1 MAAATHVRDT
11 RGSDRTYD
19 EVARTLRVC
28 HGYAAVASRGPG
40 RGRGV
45 RFEEMFPW
53 EISAAM
59 AEAPLCYL
67 PLGTLEWHGEH
78 AAVGLD
84 AIKAHAICVRA
95 ARRSGGLVA
104 PPLYCSADW
113 REDLP
118 DGGYLTG
125 GIERGERYHVPG
137 NMFWVR
143 PETFRSLLLDT
154 YEAMRRR
161 GFRAIV
167 VLSGHWSVEH
177 NIAAIRATGEEF
189 RRAHPAMGWLLLTD
203 QEVVPDL
210 RYPLEHAAG
219 GETSL
224 LMAIRPDLV
233 ALDKTF
239 ETDRSLR
246 PCYAAE
252 PAHLRRRRETPHKY
266 IGVNPAVA
274 DSSNDPEGAT
284 VERGRALLETIVERV
299 AARARAL
306 LMETTGGEYC

>member
-1 MAAATHVRDT
+1 MTEVGRKVR
-11 RGSDRTYD
+11 
-19 EVARTLRVC
+19 L
-28 HGYAAVASRGPG
+28 
-40 RGRGV
+40 
-45 RFEEMFPW
+45 EEMFPW

-59 AEAPLCYL
+59 AETPICYL

-84 AIKAHAICVRA
+84 ALKAHAVCVLA
-95 ARRSGGLVA
+95 AKRSGGLVA
-104 PPLYCSADW
+104 PPIYWSTDW

-118 DGGYLTG
+118 DGGYRTG

-137 NMFWVR
+137 SMFWLR
-143 PETFRSLLLDT
+143 PETFHNLLLDV

-161 GFRAIV
+161 GFKAIV
-167 VLSGHWSVEH
+167 VLSGHWSIEH

-189 RRAHPAMGWLLLTD
+189 RRAHPTTGWLLLTD

-210 RYPLEHAAG
+210 HYPAEHAAG

-224 LMAIRPDLV
+224 LLAIRPDLV

-246 PCYAAE
+246 PYYAGE
-252 PAHLRRRRETPHKY
+252 PEHLRRRGESPHRY
-266 IGVNPAVA
+266 IGVNPAVG
-274 DSSNDPEGAT
+274 DSSNYPEDASA
-284 VERGRALLETIVERV
+284 ERGRMLLETIVECV
-299 AARARAL
+299 AARAQAL
-306 LMETTGGEYC
+306 LSETTSGHP

>member
-1 MAAATHVRDT
+1 MTNE
-11 RGSDRTYD
+11 G
-19 EVARTLRVC
+19 
-28 HGYAAVASRGPG
+28 GK
-40 RGRGV
+40 V

-59 AEAPLCYL
+59 TEAPLCYL

-84 AIKAHAICVRA
+84 ALKAHAVCVLA
-95 ARRSGGLVA
+95 AGRSGGLVA
-104 PPLYCSADW
+104 PPIYWSTDW

-137 NMFWVR
+137 SMFWLR
-143 PETFRSLLLDT
+143 PETFHNLLLDV

-161 GFRAIV
+161 GFKAIV
-167 VLSGHWSVEH
+167 VLSGHWSIKH
-177 NIAAIRATGEEF
+177 NIAAILATGEEF
-189 RRAHPAMGWLLLTD
+189 RRTHPTMGWLLLTD
-203 QEVVPDL
+203 QEVVADL
-210 RYPLEHAAG
+210 HYPVEHAAG

-224 LMAIRPDLV
+224 LLAIRPDLV

-246 PCYAAE
+246 PYYAGE
-252 PAHLRRRRETPHKY
+252 PEHLRRRGESPHRY
-266 IGVNPAVA
+266 IGVNPVVG
-274 DSSNDPEGAT
+274 DSSNYPEDAS
-284 VERGRALLETIVERV
+284 VERGRELLETIVARV
-299 AARARAL
+299 AARARTL
-306 LMETTGGEYC
+306 LTETTSGHP

>member
-1 MAAATHVRDT
+1 M
-11 RGSDRTYD
+11 
-19 EVARTLRVC
+19 
-28 HGYAAVASRGPG
+28 
-40 RGRGV
+40 

-53 EISAAM
+53 EIAAAM
-59 AEAPLCYL
+59 AEVPLCYL

-84 AIKAHAICVRA
+84 ALKAHAVCVRA

-104 PPLYCSADW
+104 PPIHWSTDW

-118 DGGYLTG
+118 DGDYLTG

-137 NMFWVR
+137 NMFWLR
-143 PETFRSLLLDT
+143 RETFQNLLLDV

-161 GFRAIV
+161 GFQAIV
-167 VLSGHWSVEH
+167 VLSGHWSIGH
-177 NIAAIRATGEEF
+177 NIAAIQATGEAF
-189 RRAHPAMGWLLLTD
+189 RRAHPTTGWLLLTD
-203 QEVVPDL
+203 QEVASDL
-210 RYPLEHAAG
+210 HYPVEHAAG

-224 LMAIRPDLV
+224 LMAIRPELV
-233 ALDKTF
+233 ALEKTL

-246 PCYAAE
+246 AYYSGE
-252 PAHLRRRRETPHKY
+252 PGHLRRRREAPHKY

-284 VERGRALLETIVERV
+284 IERGQMLLDTIVERV
-299 AARARAL
+299 AARAGAL
-306 LMETTGGEYC
+306 LTETMGDDR

>member
-1 MAAATHVRDT
+1 
-11 RGSDRTYD
+11 
-19 EVARTLRVC
+19 
-28 HGYAAVASRGPG
+28 
-40 RGRGV
+40 
-45 RFEEMFPW
+45 MFPW

-59 AEAPLCYL
+59 AEAPLCYM

-84 AIKAHAICVRA
+84 AIKAHAVCVRA
-95 ARRSGGLVA
+95 AERSGGLVV
-104 PPLYCSADW
+104 PPLYWSADW

-143 PETFRSLLLDT
+143 PETFRALLLDA

-167 VLSGHWSVEH
+167 VLSGHWSIEH
-177 NIAAIRATGEEF
+177 NIAAIRTTGEEF
-189 RRAHPAMGWLLLTD
+189 RRAHPATGWLLLTD

-210 RYPLEHAAG
+210 HYPEEHAAG

-233 ALDKTF
+233 ALDEVF

-246 PCYAAE
+246 PYYAGE
-252 PAHLRRRRETPHKY
+252 QRHLERRRETSHKY
-266 IGVNPAVA
+266 IGVNTAAPYG
-274 DSSNDPEGAT
+274 SNDPEGAT
-284 VERGRALLETIVERV
+284 VERGRELLEAIVERV
-299 AARARAL
+299 AARARL
-306 LMETTGGEYC
+306 LLTETTGGNTP